1 MKKIILLFSLFA
13 VFFSIKIYSQ
23 ELPRI
28 VENERGV
35 KQLIV
40 NGKPF
45 IFLGG
50 ELHNSTASNL
60 DYLNPRLKDLQERHL
75 NSVIATV
82 SWELF
87 EPKEGEYD
95 YALVKGI
102 IDQARQYNLKLI
114 LIWFATWK
122 NAGSTYVPEWVK
134 QDLQRFPRLQIQ
146 NGKNT
151 GTLSAFGE
159 NTMKA
164 DAKAFAKLMAYI
176 KEYDRKQ
183 QTVLMM
189 QVENETGI
197 MGSARDRCDAA
208 EQAFKQVVPRELM
221 SYLKQHEA
229 TLIPELKFMMKGQPN
244 REGATW
250 QEVFGHGADEV
261 FSAWHIARFVNYIT
275 EEGKKEYNIPMFV
288 NAWLDWSF
296 SKDLIPEYPSGG
308 PVSKVFD
315 IWHAA
320 APSIDLI
327 GADVYVDDFKK
338 VCEMYTQSG
347 NPLFLP
353 ELAPSIR
360 QAAYVYYALG
370 ENAMCFAPFGIDGY
384 HKERAEV
391 VAKSYKTL
399 YGFLPFFSQY
409 CGKDNNKGLLYTNQ
423 KTEEI
428 RLGDYRIRVEYTQE
442 RNEGENRPESGGLVL
457 QTGPDEFY
465 VAGLGM
471 NVFFY
476 LQHNLAKDQVETVLH
491 EEGEFNN
498 GEWIASRR
506 MNGDE
511 LDIRISSPSIRKLK
525 FHRFK

>member
-1 MKKIILLFSLFA
+1 MKKTILFLFTV
-13 VFFSIKIYSQ
+13 VFSVGMNAQ

-28 VENERGV
+28 VENARGV

-40 NGKPF
+40 DGQPF
-45 IFLGG
+45 IFLSG

-60 DYLNPRLKDLQERHL
+60 DYLNPRMKDLQERHL

-87 EPKEGEYD
+87 EPQEGQFD
-95 YALVKGI
+95 YSLVKGI
-102 IDQARQYNLKLI
+102 IDRARQQNLKLI
-114 LIWFATWK
+114 LIWFGTWK

-134 QDLQRFPRLQIQ
+134 QDIQRFPRLQIR

-159 NTMKA
+159 NTVKA
-164 DAKAFAKLMAYI
+164 DAKAFAKLMACI

-197 MGSARDRCDAA
+197 LGSSRDRNDKA
-208 EQAFKQVVPRELM
+208 EAAFKQAVPQELL
-221 SYLKQHEA
+221 SFLQLHE
-229 TLIPELKFMMKGQPN
+229 THLIPELQQMMKGRSLQ
-244 REGATW
+244 EGADW
-250 QEVFGHGADEV
+250 QAVFGQGAEEV
-261 FSAWHIARFVNYIT
+261 FSAWYVARFVNEVT
-275 EEGKKEYNIPMFV
+275 QAGKNEYNIPMYA

-296 SKDLIPEYPSGG
+296 GKDLIPDYPSGG
-308 PVSKVFD
+308 PVSKMFD

-320 APSIDLI
+320 APAIDLI

-338 VCEMYTQSG
+338 ICQMYTQSG

-360 QAAYVYYALG
+360 QAAYVFYAIG

-384 HKERAEV
+384 HRERANI
-391 VAKSYKTL
+391 VAKSYQSL
-399 YGFLPFFSQY
+399 NGFLPFFSQY
-409 CGKDNNKGLLYTNQ
+409 CGKENNKGLLYTNQ

-442 RNEGENRPESGGLVL
+442 RNEGENRPESGGLIL
-457 QTGPDEFY
+457 QTGKDEFY
-465 VAGLGM
+465 VAGMGM

-476 LQHNLAKDQVETVLH
+476 LQPNQAEDQVETVLH
-491 EEGEFNN
+491 EEGEFTDGN
-498 GEWIASRR
+498 WIPGRR

-511 LDIRISSPSIRKLK
+511 LDIRIGSTPSMRKLR